1 MLQPEKQVLLLTNRL
16 PTGNRKDIHFSPP
29 AILVAKWF
37 QFILA
42 IKKLVLMLRKI
53 IHIDMDAFYASVEQ
67 RDNPFYVGKPLVVGG
82 SPNGRGGVVAAAS
95 YEARKYGIRSA
106 MPSKQA
112 VELCKDLIFIKPRF
126 DVYKSVSQEIR
137 KIFKRYTDI
146 IEPLSLDEA
155 YLDVTQDKL
164 NIGSAIEIAERIR
177 KEIKEELHLTASA
190 GVSVNKFIAK
200 IASDINKPDGITF
213 IGPSRIEKFMESLP
227 VEKFYGVGKVTAAKM
242 KAMGLHNGGDLKKL
256 TETEMISHFGKT
268 GRFFYKIVRGED
280 DRPVQPHRKTKSVG
294 AEDTFSQ
301 DLTKLEEMYEEL
313 EKIGQ
318 SVFNRLSRN
327 QLKGRTVTLKIKYH
341 DFKQITRS
349 QSFAK
354 RTNDINEILKVVK
367 SLLVNTDPE
376 SKKIRLLGIS
386 MSNFEDPQSPQPLES
401 ETDQLKLF

>member
-1 MLQPEKQVLLLTNRL
+1 
-16 PTGNRKDIHFSPP
+16 
-29 AILVAKWF
+29 
-37 QFILA
+37 
-42 IKKLVLMLRKI
+42 MLRKI

-126 DVYKSVSQEIR
+126 DVYKAVSQEIR

-177 KEIKEELHLTASA
+177 KEIKDELHLTASA
-190 GVSVNKFIAK
+190 GISINKFIAK

-213 IGPSRIEKFMESLP
+213 IGPSRIEKFMEDLP
-227 VEKFYGVGKVTAAKM
+227 VEKFYGVGKVTASKM
-242 KAMGLHNGGDLKKL
+242 KTLGLHCGADLKKL
-256 TETEMISHFGKT
+256 SEVEMIRHFGKT
-268 GRFFYKIVRGED
+268 GKFFYKIVRGED
-280 DRPVQPHRKTKSVG
+280 NRPVQPHRKAKSVG
-294 AEDTFSQ
+294 AEDTFPQ
-301 DLTKLEEMYEEL
+301 DLTSLEEMYEEL
-313 EKIGQ
+313 DKIGQ
-318 SVFNRLSRN
+318 SVYNRLSRN
-327 QLKGRTVTLKIKYH
+327 QLKGKTVTLKIKYH

-349 QSFAK
+349 QSFTE
-354 RTNDINEILKVVK
+354 RTNDINEIIKAVK
-367 SLLVNTDPE
+367 SMLVSTDPE

-386 MSNFEDPQSPQPLES
+386 MSNFEEPLPANKMNDES
-401 ETDQLKLF
+401 DQLKLF